1 MNKKLNKK
9 EIIKKIESQKEE
21 LKKRGVKKLGLFGS
35 YAKGKENKKSDIDFL
50 VEVKSKLTL
59 SDLSK
64 IQIFLEKNF
73 KKKVDLIEYQCIHPF
88 IRKQAL
94 TEEIKII

>member
-21 LKKRGVKKLGLFGS
+21 LKKKGVKKFGLFGS

-50 VEVKSKLTL
+50 VEFKETNFEDYTNLL
-59 SDLSK
+59 IL
-64 IQIFLEKNF
+64 LEKMF
-73 KKKVDLIEYQCIHPF
+73 KRKIDLVIEKNLRPELNYVKKEAKYVRL
-88 IRKQAL
+88 
-94 TEEIKII
+94 